1 MTPPQWPTRPAR
13 AALPIVAAAAL
24 LAAPTAAQAETLTA
38 TYAIS
43 LAGLPIGTA
52 NLRAEIGSGAYK
64 LDIRAGMT
72 GLAGAMMK
80 SSGVGVA
87 SGSLTGAGRL
97 TSSGYAINS
106 TSSDG
111 ARRVQVAMNAGNVQF
126 ATLDPPLEDR
136 PDRVPVTDA
145 HRRGVVDPVS
155 ALLMP
160 LPTKSTDPLDP
171 SGCDRTIPI
180 FDGATRFDVILSHK
194 GRSEVRGQGY
204 SGPALV
210 CAARFVPHAGHR
222 PDRRATQFMVANRD
236 MEVWLVPVGSTRLL
250 APHRISVRTMVGMT
264 LLEASAFQVAG
275 ATAEAAAP
283 GTAGR
288 ARN

>member
-1 MTPPQWPTRPAR
+1 MTPQQRPTRRGR
-13 AALPIVAAAAL
+13 AALPIAAAAAL
-24 LAAPTAAQAETLTA
+24 LAAPAQAETLTA

-43 LAGLPIGTA
+43 LAGLPLGTA

-97 TSSGYAINS
+97 TSTGYAVNS

-111 ARRVQVAMNAGNVQF
+111 ARRVQVAMNAGNVQS
-126 ATLDPPLEDR
+126 ATLDPPLEDK

-160 LPTKSTDPLDP
+160 LPAKSVDPFDP

-180 FDGATRFDVILSHK
+180 FDGATRFDVVLSHK

-222 PDRRATQFMVANRD
+222 PERRATQFMVENRD

-250 APHRISVRTMVGMT
+250 APHRISVRTMVGT
-264 LLEASAFQVAG
+264 TVLEASAFQVAG

-283 GTAGR
+283 LTVGR